1 MIVQEAPLLSPSAE
15 KIEGQEANEKFAL
28 LAEVANDSPFKNGTF
43 VDFEELERA
52 RGDEIATLIVNKE
65 TSWPLNNIVGA
76 IGFSSWDEGREN
88 GHLKDGKTSKEVM
101 QEYASR
107 NTEIPGVNFGLDV
120 YQYTDDEGENK
131 LFAVSHNAH
140 RVGAAKLKNQRNIGV
155 SGKMSIYHLAQKP
168 EELEELSTSIN
179 LD

>member
-15 KIEGQEANEKFAL
+15 KIKGQEANEKFAL
-28 LAEVANDSPFKNGTF
+28 LAEFANDSPFKNGTF

-52 RGDEIATLIVNKE
+52 RGDEVATLIANTE
-65 TSWPLNNIVGA
+65 TPWPLNNIVGA

-88 GHLKDGKTSKEVM
+88 GHLKDGKPSRQVM

-120 YQYTDDEGENK
+120 YLYPDDDGKDK

-140 RVGAAKLKNQRNIGV
+140 RVGAAKLKSQRNIGV
-155 SGKMSIYHLAQKP
+155 SGEVSIFHLPEKP

-179 LD
+179 LG

>member
-1 MIVQEAPLLSPSAE
+1 MRY
-15 KIEGQEANEKFAL
+15 

-52 RGDEIATLIVNKE
+52 RGEGVATLIANTE
-65 TSWPLNNIVGA
+65 TPWPPNNIVGA
-76 IGFSSWDEGREN
+76 KGFISWSEGRPA
-88 GHLKDGKTSKEVM
+88 GHQKDGKTSRQVM
-101 QEYASR
+101 QEYAFR

-120 YQYTDDEGENK
+120 YRYTDDEGENK

-155 SGKMSIYHLAQKP
+155 SGKVSIYHLAQKP